1 MGRFFLSHFIPLF
14 ENHLSSEMVQRML
27 CNHLLERFFNP
38 TWPADSAK
46 FKLIQNTK
54 MKNLFINYKKGRNYY
69 KYKSIFLITWIKKI
83 FLGSSFLISQGSG
96 DLSY

>member
-1 MGRFFLSHFIPLF
+1 
-14 ENHLSSEMVQRML
+14 
-27 CNHLLERFFNP
+27 
-38 TWPADSAK
+38 
-46 FKLIQNTK
+46 